1 MTESEKVGSGGDL
14 ERVLADLRALSG
26 DIASCAVFAGEGA
39 LLSSSHAPGV
49 ERERVAA
56 MLAAVANLA
65 ERAARESG
73 KGHASQVRVDTGG
86 GAPPAGP
93 AGRRRLHGRHDRGGG
108 PGRPRALRHAQR
120 KRGRRESR
128 AGRRSGVKKLFGWA
142 FILGA
147 LVGGGVA
154 LRNYARKGAAATDV
168 AQITFDDGSVRSF
181 ASNTPQG
188 EELADM
194 ARKLVETGV

>member
-1 MTESEKVGSGGDL
+1 
-14 ERVLADLRALSG
+14 
-26 DIASCAVFAGEGA
+26 
-39 LLSSSHAPGV
+39 
-49 ERERVAA
+49 
-56 MLAAVANLA
+56 
-65 ERAARESG
+65 
-73 KGHASQVRVDTGG
+73 
-86 GAPPAGP
+86 
-93 AGRRRLHGRHDRGGG
+93 
-108 PGRPRALRHAQR
+108 
-120 KRGRRESR
+120 
-128 AGRRSGVKKLFGWA
+128 VKKLFGWA
-142 FILGA
+142 LILGA